1 MIKTP
6 LRYPGGK
13 SRAVKKMAPYFP
25 DLSNYTSYSEPFIGG
40 GSVALWVAQTYPD
53 LPIHINDLHTP
64 LYHFWTTLRD
74 NRHQLVVDLLYAKGY
89 YSTPDEARVLFNKA
103 KDELDDADP
112 YMQAFYFYIINKCS
126 FSGLTE
132 SSSFSPQASISNFSA
147 RGIERLLDFDFL
159 WNWKITN
166 NSYETMLDEG
176 FVYLDPPYEIG
187 KNYLYGKK
195 GNTHKG
201 FDHDVFADNCNNAT
215 ADILISYNTSST
227 ILDRFD
233 GWNASTFDLT
243 YTMRSTGD
251 YMKDQKDR
259 KELLLWNY

>member
-166 NSYETMLDEG
+166 N
-176 FVYLDPPYEIG
+176 F
-187 KNYLYGKK
+187 
-195 GNTHKG
+195 
-201 FDHDVFADNCNNAT
+201 
-215 ADILISYNTSST
+215 TSINSC
-227 ILDRFD
+227 
-233 GWNASTFDLT
+233 
-243 YTMRSTGD
+243 
-251 YMKDQKDR
+251 
-259 KELLLWNY
+259 